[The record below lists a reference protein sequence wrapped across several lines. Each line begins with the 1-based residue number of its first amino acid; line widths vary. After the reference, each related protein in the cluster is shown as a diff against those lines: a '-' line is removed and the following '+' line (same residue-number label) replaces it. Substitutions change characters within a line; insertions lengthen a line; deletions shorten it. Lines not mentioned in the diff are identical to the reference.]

1 MWETIGKYVG
11 GKVLTAILVVGAA
24 LTGFWFYQHPDDLDY
39 LWGVLRCVLAW
50 LGIVLVL
57 PWAGFFLMPWVMKL
71 DTNVASGLLLVGYL
85 FIDVVVALALSGW
98 SVAGTLTWMVLILG
112 FLAAGVYNFLVCGF
126 HAHRLEDSM

>member
-24 LTGFWFYQHPDDLDY
+24 LTGFWFYRHPEDLSY
-39 LWGVLRCVLAW
+39 LWGVLQSVLAW

-57 PWAGFFLMPWVMKL
+57 PWAGFFLMPWVMKF

-85 FIDVVVALALSGW
+85 LIDILVALALSGW
-98 SVAGTLTWMVLILG
+98 GVEGTLTWMVLILG
-112 FLAAGVYNFLVCGF
+112 FLAAGVYNFLVCEYQ
-126 HAHRLEDSM
+126 AHRLEESL